1 MVFRVT
7 EAVTCKIAVADHRV
21 LKAAVLQLHIIVYL
35 SLGLQGAAA
44 GGDIH
49 LIMVAV
55 GVGGAGVTLAGQ
67 QSIQRGVQRV
77 GVFGGQVLV

>member
-7 EAVTCKIAVADHRV
+7 EAVTYKIAVADHRV
-21 LKAAVLQLHIIVYL
+21 LKASVLQLHIVVHL
-35 SLGLQGAAA
+35 SLGLEGAAA

-55 GVGGAGVTLAGQ
+55 CVGGAGVTLAGQ
-67 QSIQRGVQRV
+67 QGIQRGVQRV

>member
-21 LKAAVLQLHIIVYL
+21 LKAAVLQLHIVAYL

-44 GGDIH
+44 GGNIH
-49 LIMVAV
+49 LIMVTV
-55 GVGGAGVTLAGQ
+55 GVGGTGVALAGQ

-77 GVFGGQVLV
+77 GVFGGQVLI

>member
-1 MVFRVT
+1 MVVRVT
-7 EAVTCKIAVADHRV
+7 KTVTCKITVADHRV

-35 SLGLQGAAA
+35 SLGLQGTAA

-55 GVGGAGVTLAGQ
+55 GVGGAGVALAGQ
-67 QSIQRGVQRV
+67 QRIQRGVQRV